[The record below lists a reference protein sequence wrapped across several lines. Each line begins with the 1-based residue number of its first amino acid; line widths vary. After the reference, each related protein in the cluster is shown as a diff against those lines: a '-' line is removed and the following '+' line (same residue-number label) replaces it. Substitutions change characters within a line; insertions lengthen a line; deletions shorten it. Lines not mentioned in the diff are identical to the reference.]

1 MIAFLLSIWNTFLKT
16 LICRIGSRQP
26 NNRTGFSPPCL
37 MITILVMVSPVVAN
51 FNQIAYDCDDGSQ
64 QVTTVDIDNIEACPP
79 FNSTYTDAP
88 EATIQVLQKT
98 SNTLI
103 PAYTCKA
110 RMNRE
115 ACRW

>member
-1 MIAFLLSIWNTFLKT
+1 
-16 LICRIGSRQP
+16 
-26 NNRTGFSPPCL
+26 

-88 EATIQVLQKT
+88 EATPSSQHILAK
-98 SNTLI
+98 L
-103 PAYTCKA
+103 
-110 RMNRE
+110 E
-115 ACRW
+115 